1 MDPVNPNQK
10 ARTTPQY
17 ALYQRDNFWKSNEGE
32 VPVFNTEPGKL
43 EDLAR
48 EKLSQGGW
56 FYASS
61 NAGQSHTHTVNR
73 QSFYRHRIIPRM
85 LVDTNQRDTATEIF
99 GHKVPAPIGFAPVG
113 INKIYNPEGELPVA
127 RAAGTLGLPYCL
139 STAGS
144 QSIEDVGLANDQGV
158 RKRSDGET
166 AAGGGEKGVR
176 FFQLYMPHD
185 DELTRSILQRAV
197 DSGFSA
203 CILTLD
209 TWQLGWRH
217 DDVANSN
224 YAFYHGLG
232 ADLGLTDPVFQK
244 RLKEK
249 GIDPKTQPNEAGAL
263 WIDNVWHGRAHTWEK
278 AVWAMKLWKELS
290 GGKPFSL
297 KGIQSVDDAK
307 KAVDLGFDGI
317 VVSNHAGRQVD
328 GAVASLDSLEKI
340 VDAVG
345 DKIYIMFDSG
355 VRSASDV
362 VKALALGARFVFVG
376 RLWIWGLAIMAG
388 YDHTIRFW
396 EALSGICSRT
406 IPHPDSQVNRLCISP
421 DKRYLAAAGHHT
433 VKLYDIKSTNP
444 NAILTFDGHT
454 SNITGVAFHC
464 ESKWLVTSSEDGTVK
479 IWDTRSGNVQRNYT
493 HGVPVNDVVIHP
505 NQGELI
511 SCDRGGNVRIWDL
524 GENKCSHQ
532 LIPEDDVS
540 VASVTVASDGS
551 MVCAGNNAGNVYVWR
566 MIQRS
571 DTTSILPICK
581 FVAHTTYITRVLLSP
596 DVRHLATCSADHTA
610 RIWSVDTSAPHNVMP
625 TDNLPSASE
634 RDPAAFPLE
643 TTLHGHQRWVWD
655 CAFSADSA
663 YLVTACS
670 DHYARLWELGT
681 QSIIRQYNGHHRGAV
696 CVALN
701 DTAVGN

>member
-127 RAAGTLGLPYCL
+127 RAVGTLGLPYCL

-355 VRSASDV
+355 VRSVSDV